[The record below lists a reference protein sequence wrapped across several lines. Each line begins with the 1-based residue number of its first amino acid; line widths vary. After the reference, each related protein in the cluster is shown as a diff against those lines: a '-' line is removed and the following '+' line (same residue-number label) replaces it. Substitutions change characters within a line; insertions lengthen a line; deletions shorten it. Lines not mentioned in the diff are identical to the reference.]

1 VHQFLFLHFICLIY
15 LTVILHVTFLP
26 LPSAAVQVIV
36 AVPAFLAVTFPLEDT
51 VATLVLLDFQ
61 VTVLSVIAFL

>member
-1 VHQFLFLHFICLIY
+1 LQ
-15 LTVILHVTFLP
+15 VTFLP

-36 AVPAFLAVTFPLEDT
+36 AVPFFLAVTFPLGDT

-61 VTVLSVIAFL
+61 VTFW

>member
-1 VHQFLFLHFICLIY
+1 LLCLYFAEQLCSTIY
-15 LTVILHVTFLP
+15 LTVILQVTFLP

-36 AVPAFLAVTFPLEDT
+36 AVPFFLAVTFPLEDT

-61 VTVLSVIAFL
+61 VTFL

>member
-1 VHQFLFLHFICLIY
+1 LLFY
-15 LTVILHVTFLP
+15 LTVILQVTFLP
-26 LPSAAVQVIV
+26 FPSAAVQVIV
-36 AVPAFLAVTFPLEDT
+36 AVPFFLAVTFPLEDT